1 MGFYGRETK
10 ICIEGILVGH
20 LGLFPQAFDVII
32 TTKQI
37 YKCLH
42 YVYTIGEL
50 KFFSPD
56 LPTTCVGQGMLLIYV
71 TYPFW

>member
-20 LGLFPQAFDVII
+20 LGLFPQAFDVIV

-50 KFFSPD
+50 KFFP
-56 LPTTCVGQGMLLIYV
+56 LISQPHV
-71 TYPFW
+71 LAKECF